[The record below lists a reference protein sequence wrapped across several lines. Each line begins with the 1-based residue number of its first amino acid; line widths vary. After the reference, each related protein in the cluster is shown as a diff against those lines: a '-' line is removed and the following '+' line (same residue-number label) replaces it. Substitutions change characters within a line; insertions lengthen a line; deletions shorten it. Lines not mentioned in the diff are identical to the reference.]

1 MREFIRD
8 NVAFVAKGSL
18 LDSLNQKCTIVEYY
32 PSQSNEDMGK
42 CYQIMMDLDEAEK
55 LDIPQVF
62 ALTYQVD
69 FFEKMGF
76 VKVKKE
82 ELPHKIWSDC
92 LNCVKFPDCDEVSLL
107 WTSEKT
113 RV

>member
-55 LDIPQVF
+55 LHAYLGVWIMENTHGTED
-62 ALTYQVD
+62 
-69 FFEKMGF
+69 K
-76 VKVKKE
+76 
-82 ELPHKIWSDC
+82 
-92 LNCVKFPDCDEVSLL
+92 
-107 WTSEKT
+107 
-113 RV
+113 